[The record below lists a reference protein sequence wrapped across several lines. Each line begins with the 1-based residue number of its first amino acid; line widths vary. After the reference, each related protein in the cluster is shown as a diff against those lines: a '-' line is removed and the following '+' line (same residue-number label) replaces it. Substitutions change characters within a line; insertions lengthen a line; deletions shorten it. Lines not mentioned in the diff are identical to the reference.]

1 MFTRLS
7 QSLKV
12 FRTFRFSRIWFE
24 QNQPL
29 LIRSCVLLLLVFSL
43 LYAVP
48 RVTIGEHLIPR
59 LFVLAIFALAGLV
72 LLLRFPTLVVASIIP
87 ATIAIPFGL
96 GTGSQTE
103 LPISVLLIFLALGLW
118 FLDML
123 VVKREFSLMP
133 DRTVIA
139 ALLLAFGSLLSFA
152 FGQLPWFY
160 YQHAAITAQIG
171 GTMLYVLAAGTVLVT
186 AHRLTRKALVWS
198 VVALISL
205 GGVFLFLSPFSSR
218 YYSLTRPILQFFS
231 DGSIGAMFW
240 TWLLCIGLAQ
250 LIFNNSLKNIW
261 KVALGLVL
269 VVFIYNAFFIRRD
282 WVSGWLPAMLGAGV
296 ILFLASKK
304 FRLPLLVFGLLVL
317 ALNWQQIRG
326 IVMVG
331 DNEYSLMTRMDAWEI
346 MFKIIAINPIL
357 GVGPANYYFLTPLFP
372 ILGYSV
378 QFNSHNNYI
387 DLLAQTGI
395 IGLGLFI
402 WLMAEIILLG
412 LRMRKNMS
420 SGFDLA
426 FVYGVIG
433 GMAGT
438 LVSGMLGDWV
448 IPFVYNVGFAGFR
461 SSLIGWFFMGG
472 LLALNR
478 INTASGPVQ
487 NAG

>member
-7 QSLKV
+7 ESIKV
-12 FRTFRFSRIWFE
+12 FRTFRFSMTWFE
-24 QNQPL
+24 QNQPV
-29 LIRSCVLLLLVFSL
+29 LIRAGVLILLVFSL
-43 LYAVP
+43 LFAVP
-48 RVTIGEHLIPR
+48 RILMGVHLFPR
-59 LFVLAIFALAGLV
+59 LYVLAIFALAGLT
-72 LLLRFPTLVVASIIP
+72 LLLRFPTLVVVSIIP

-103 LPISVLLIFLALGLW
+103 LPISVLLVLLALGLW

-123 VVKREFSLMP
+123 VVKKEFSLMP
-133 DRTVIA
+133 GRTVIA
-139 ALLLAFGSLLSFA
+139 AILLAFGSILSFA

-160 YQHAAITAQIG
+160 YRHAPITAQLG
-171 GTMLYVLAAGTVLVT
+171 GTMLYVLAAGTVLVA
-186 AHRLTRKALVWS
+186 AHCLTRKALVWS

-218 YYSLTRPILQFFS
+218 YYSLTRPILQFFA
-231 DGSIGAMFW
+231 DGSTGALFW
-240 TWLLCIGLAQ
+240 IWLFCIAVAQ
-250 LIFNNSLKNIW
+250 LMFNNSLNIKW
-261 KVALGLVL
+261 KVALGVMLMAFV
-269 VVFIYNAFFIRRD
+269 YNAFFERRE
-282 WVSGWLPAMLGAGV
+282 WVSGWLPAMLGGGV

-304 FRLPLLVFGLLVL
+304 FRIPLIVFGLLVL

-331 DNEYSLMTRMDAWEI
+331 DNEYSLMTRLDAWKI

-395 IGLGLFI
+395 IGLALFI
-402 WLMAEIILLG
+402 WLMVEIILVG

-433 GMAGT
+433 AMAGT

-478 INTASGPVQ
+478 ITTISGSVQ

>member
-7 QSLKV
+7 DSMKV
-12 FRTFRFSRIWFE
+12 FRTFRFSRTWFD
-24 QNQPL
+24 QNQPA
-29 LIRSCVLLLLVFSL
+29 LIRVGVLLLLIFSL

-48 RVTIGEHLIPR
+48 RILIGEHLIPR
-59 LFVLAIFALAGLV
+59 LFVLAIFALAGLA
-72 LLLRFPTLVVASIIP
+72 LLIRFPTLVVACIIP
-87 ATIAIPFGL
+87 ATIAIPFGI

-103 LPISVLLIFLALGLW
+103 LPLSVLLVFLGLGLW
-118 FLDML
+118 LLDML
-123 VVKREFSLMP
+123 VVKKEFSLMP
-133 DRTVIA
+133 GRAVKA
-139 ALLLAFGSLLSFA
+139 ALFLALASLLSFA

-160 YQHAAITAQIG
+160 YQHAPITAQLG
-171 GTMLYVLAAGTVLVT
+171 GTMLYVLAAGTVLVA
-186 AHRLTRKALVWS
+186 AHCLTRKVLVWS
-198 VVALISL
+198 VIALISL
-205 GGVFLFLSPFSSR
+205 GSVFLFLSPFSSHF
-218 YYSLTRPILQFFS
+218 YSLTRPILQFFA

-240 TWLLCIGLAQ
+240 IWLFCIVLAQ
-250 LIFNNSLKNIW
+250 LIFNNSLSGRW
-261 KVALGLVL
+261 KVVLGVVL
-269 VVFIYNAFFIRRD
+269 IAFVINAFFERRD
-282 WVSGWLPAMLGAGV
+282 WVSGWLPAMLGGGV

-304 FRLPLLVFGLLVL
+304 FRIPLLVFGLLIL
-317 ALNWQQIRG
+317 ALNWQQVSG

-331 DNEYSLMTRMDAWEI
+331 DNQYSLMTRLDAWKI

-395 IGLGLFI
+395 IGLALFI
-402 WLMAEIILLG
+402 WLMVEIILLG
-412 LRMRKNMS
+412 LSMRKNAS

-438 LVSGMLGDWV
+438 LVAGMLGDWV

-472 LLALNR
+472 LLALKRMSIAN
-478 INTASGPVQ
+478 GLVQ